1 MCCDSSCDVLFEK
14 SQHRFH
20 TRQSYAVFA
29 NGNANWLFIQ
39 KNITISG
46 AEAGYQVEI
55 GSASS
60 MVVATMATIM
70 GGSVSVVCNVAEIAM
85 EYHL

>member
-1 MCCDSSCDVLFEK
+1 MALYTKE
-14 SQHRFH
+14 
-20 TRQSYAVFA
+20 
-29 NGNANWLFIQ
+29 NA
-39 KNITISG
+39 TING
-46 AEAGYQVEI
+46 AEAGCQAEI

-85 EYHL
+85 EYHLWLTCKCYMKRVLKA